1 MASVR
6 CFITGIGGFIGT
18 HLAAHLRDEGH
29 DVFGLSLTSGGP
41 EIRRGD
47 ILDPPSLRAAIVELA
62 PDAVFHLAAFAATG
76 EAAERP
82 SEVMRVNVEGTAHVL
97 EAVRVAAPEARVLLP
112 TSAAVYGALE
122 PHELPATEAS
132 PLRPAHP
139 YALSKVLV
147 HHLGRVYAAAYGLD
161 VVEARLFNVIGPGQ
175 QKGFVVPDLAA
186 QLAAGASELRVR
198 RLDASRDFVD
208 VRDAARA
215 IAWIGLS
222 GATGEVYHVC
232 RGEGTPIGSIV
243 QMLIAACER
252 SVKAIDTGAGGPGA
266 AMSVGSAQKL
276 REASGWTPRISVAES
291 VRDAYADWVGRLQS
305 IA

>member
-1 MASVR
+1 MR
-6 CFITGIGGFIGT
+6 CFITGVSGFIGT

-29 DVFGLSLTSGGP
+29 EVVGLSMGSNGP
-41 EIRRGD
+41 DLRRGD
-47 ILDPPSLRAAIVELA
+47 ILDPPSLRAAILETS

-82 SEVMRVNVEGTAHVL
+82 AEVMRVNVEGTAHVL

-122 PHELPATEAS
+122 PNELPATEAS

-139 YALSKVLV
+139 YAVSKVLV

-198 RLDASRDFVD
+198 RLDSSRDFVD
-208 VRDAARA
+208 ARDAARA

-222 GATGEVYHVC
+222 GAAGEVYHVC
-232 RGEGTPIGSIV
+232 RGEGTPIGRV
-243 QMLIAACER
+243 VEMLIAACGR
-252 SVKAIDTGAGGPGA
+252 RVRVVDTGAGGPGA
-266 AMSVGSAQKL
+266 AMSVGSLAKL
-276 REASGWTPRISVAES
+276 KAASGWAPRVSVEES
-291 VRDAYADWVGRLQS
+291 VRDAYRDWESRMQA

>member
-1 MASVR
+1 MR
-6 CFITGIGGFIGT
+6 CFITGISGFIGT
-18 HLAAHLRDEGH
+18 HLASHLRDEGH
-29 DVFGLSLTSGGP
+29 DVVGLSVNADGP
-41 EIRRGD
+41 GVRRGD
-47 ILDPPSLRAAIVELA
+47 LLDPPSLRAAVLELA
-62 PDAVFHLAAFAATG
+62 PEAVFHLAAFAATG

-82 SEVMRVNVEGTAHVL
+82 AEVMRVNVEGTAHLL

-122 PHELPATEAS
+122 PNELPATETS
-132 PLRPAHP
+132 PLRPGHP

-198 RLDASRDFVD
+198 RLDSSRDFID

-222 GATGEVYHVC
+222 GTPGEVYHVC
-232 RGEGTPIGSIV
+232 RGEGTPIGSV
-243 QMLIAACER
+243 VEMLIKACGR
-252 SVKAIDTGAGGPGA
+252 PVKVIDTGAGGPGA
-266 AMSVGSAQKL
+266 AMSVGSPAKL
-276 REASGWTPRISVAES
+276 RAASGWTPRYSVEES
-291 VRDAYADWVGRLQS
+291 VRDAYADWAERMRSL
-305 IA
+305 A